1 MQTQQPGSSLAK
13 VEVVSVLGFA
23 CVLRLYSCSA
33 LHSYNRKRI
42 SFPAPKG
49 TRSPLNTDLVSDNT
63 EWCVDNVTIR
73 GYVCSQ
79 TRPTAR

>member
-42 SFPAPKG
+42 SFPAPKYPR
-49 TRSPLNTDLVSDNT
+49 RSRRGSVPVGLRQSRPLA
-63 EWCVDNVTIR
+63 VD
-73 GYVCSQ
+73 CQ
-79 TRPTAR
+79 T